1 MKPAALRAPSP
12 EYFATA
18 QELYRWLARHHATAP
33 ELWVGFHKKQPG
45 KTFLTYAQALDEAL
59 CFGWIDGVRKSV
71 DADRY
76 TIRFT
81 PRTARSKW
89 SAVNIRRLTELEAE
103 GRVHDAG
110 RAAFAKRDRNSAAAY
125 SHENKDVVLPAAA
138 AAQLRA
144 NAKAWAFFQAQP
156 PSYRRAATWWIV
168 SAKRLETQAR
178 RLAQLIQAS
187 ARERRVPPLRRPGQD

>member
-1 MKPAALRAPSP
+1 MPRSTKGSMKPAALRAPSP

-110 RAAFAKRDRNSAAAY
+110 RAAALRLIARA
-125 SHENKDVVLPAAA
+125 DVLVYNIRPAAMA
-138 AAQLRA
+138 RLKLSYDEVRA
-144 NAKAWAFFQAQP
+144 VNPRILYVGAFGYSQRGPNASK
-156 PSYRRAATWWIV
+156 I
-168 SAKRLETQAR
+168 AR
-178 RLAQLIQAS
+178 K
-187 ARERRVPPLRRPGQD
+187 